1 MKGDKMR
8 QIRRGIFESNSSSV
22 HTLTICLKE
31 DYNKW
36 IKGEVY
42 LNTFCGFS
50 NSPYKDKK
58 FVTRDEALHIILKS
72 NWVPDDFPDNED
84 WNKEEIQS
92 YIDEI
97 LEDDFIKFDDY
108 GNDFDWFEEEYKTP
122 LNEDVIAFGYYGHD

>member
-1 MKGDKMR
+1 MR

-22 HTLTICLKE
+22 HTLTICMKE

-97 LEDDFIKFDDY
+97 LEDDFIKFDNY
-108 GNDFDWFEEEYKTP
+108 GNDFEWFEKEYKTP

>member
-1 MKGDKMR
+1 MR
-8 QIRRGIFESNSSSV
+8 QVRRGVFETNSSSV

-31 DYNKW
+31 DYDKW

-42 LNTFCGFS
+42 LNNFCGDS
-50 NSPYKDKK
+50 NSPYIDKE

-97 LEDDFIKFDDY
+97 LEDVFIKFDNY
-108 GNDFDWFEEEYKTP
+108 GNDFEWFEKEYKTP
-122 LNEDVIAFGYYGHD
+122 LNEDVIVFGYYGYDG

>member
-1 MKGDKMR
+1 MR
-8 QIRRGIFESNSSSV
+8 QIRCNIFESNSSSV
-22 HTLTICLKE
+22 HTLTICMKE

-42 LNTFCGFS
+42 LNNFYGVS

-72 NWVPDDFPDNED
+72 NWMPDDFPDNED
-84 WNKEEIQS
+84 WNKEEVQS

-97 LEDDFIKFDDY
+97 LEDDFIKYDNY
-108 GNDFDWFEEEYKTP
+108 GNDFEWFEEEYKTP
-122 LNEDVIAFGYYGHD
+122 LNEDVIAFGYYGYDG

>member
-1 MKGDKMR
+1 MR

-22 HTLTICLKE
+22 HTLTICMKE

-36 IKGEVY
+36 IKGKVY
-42 LNTFCGFS
+42 LNNFYGVS
-50 NSPYKDKK
+50 NSLYRDKE

-97 LEDDFIKFDDY
+97 LEDDFIKFDNY
-108 GNDFDWFEEEYKTP
+108 GNDFEWFEEEYKTP
-122 LNEDVIAFGYYGHD
+122 LNEDIIAFGYYGHD

>member
-1 MKGDKMR
+1 MR

-31 DYNKW
+31 DYDKW
-36 IKGEVY
+36 TNEEVY
-42 LNTFCGFS
+42 LNQFCGFS

-97 LEDDFIKFDDY
+97 LEEDFIKFDDY
-108 GNDFDWFEEEYKTP
+108 VNDFEWFEKEYKTP
-122 LNEDVIAFGYYGHD
+122 LNEDVIAFGYYGYDG

>member
-58 FVTRDEALHIILKS
+58 FVTRDEALHIILES
-72 NWVPDDFPDNED
+72 NFAPNDFPTNED
-84 WNKEEIQS
+84 WHKEEFQD
-92 YIDEI
+92 YINEI
-97 LEDDFIKFDDY
+97 LEDDFIKFDNY
-108 GNDFDWFEEEYKTP
+108 GNDFEWFEKEYKTP
-122 LNEDVIAFGYYGHD
+122 LNEDIIAFGYYGHD